1 MPWNKPRAT
10 AARRNARNPT
20 ATFTLIIHSRKKGQP
35 MWIMDGKVYFE
46 AREIDLRIVREVADK
61 TGVEL
66 DDVARVIAAYL
77 TVTQPSK

>member
-1 MPWNKPRAT
+1 
-10 AARRNARNPT
+10 
-20 ATFTLIIHSRKKGQP
+20 
-35 MWIMDGKVYFE
+35 MWIMDGRVYFE